1 MRSVPIAKTAFIL
14 ASAALVWAYGYT
26 TRARQWVPHDF
37 IVQGWHQAQGLN
49 PFRPPAYAHHAV
61 HERAGVRVRDDDR
74 MQPGLT
80 LIVSAWRESGR
91 LLPGLRLLDRRGATV
106 HEWSID
112 PRQVFSES
120 PTPEIAVRDLDIHGA
135 HLLADGDVLLNL
147 EYAAT
152 LRLDACSRV
161 VWKLAAGNHHSIAPA
176 DDGTFWI
183 PGVTPEARR
192 STPASP
198 HGVDGIQVPVYQDL
212 ILRVDEHGVILDSI
226 NVLDVLYANEL
237 QWQLVKRERLYTDD
251 PTHLNDIEPL
261 PDSLAD
267 EYPGLEA
274 GDLLVSLRNLDLIAI
289 LDPWSGQIKW
299 HMTGNLIKQHDP
311 DFIGDGWIGVFDN
324 RDDDTERGGVLGGSR
339 ILAIQPATD
348 STRVLFPT
356 PRADPFYTRHRGK
369 WQRLANGNLLLT
381 EESAGR
387 VVEVTSDGQTV
398 WEWVV
403 EPIGDDL
410 IPAVTEATRL
420 DLSREAVSGWACAP
434 DTRNDES
441 REQRRSGS

>member
-14 ASAALVWAYGYT
+14 GSVALFWAYGYT
-26 TRARQWVPHDF
+26 TRARAWVPHDL
-37 IVQGWHQAQGLN
+37 IVQAWHEAQALN
-49 PFRPPAYAHHAV
+49 PLRPPAYAHRAV
-61 HERAGVRVRDDDR
+61 HQRTGVRIRHDDR

-80 LIVSAWRESGR
+80 LIVSAWSESGR
-91 LLPGLRLLDRRGATV
+91 SVPGLRLVDERGTML
-106 HEWSID
+106 HEWRID
-112 PRQVFSES
+112 PREVFSES
-120 PTPEIAVRDLDIHGA
+120 PTPEIALRDLDIHGA
-135 HLLADGDVLLNL
+135 HLLADGDLLLNL

-161 VWKLAAGNHHSIAPA
+161 VWMLAAGNHHSIARA

-212 ILRVDEHGVILDSI
+212 LLRVDERGVVLDSI
-226 NVLDVLYANEL
+226 NLLDVLYANQL
-237 QWQLVKRERLYTDD
+237 QWKLVKRERLHTDD

-289 LDPWSGQIKW
+289 LNPSSGLIKW
-299 HMTGNLIKQHDP
+299 HTTGELIKQHDP

-324 RDDDTERGGVLGGSR
+324 RDDDTERGRVLGGSR
-339 ILAIQPATD
+339 IVAIQPATD

-387 VVEVTSDGQTV
+387 VVEVASNGETV
-398 WEWVV
+398 WEWIV
-403 EPIGDDL
+403 EPIDDDL

-420 DLSREAVSGWACAP
+420 DLTPATVSGWDCAP
-434 DTRNDES
+434 NTPGGVS
-441 REQRRSGS
+441 RDQPTPGP